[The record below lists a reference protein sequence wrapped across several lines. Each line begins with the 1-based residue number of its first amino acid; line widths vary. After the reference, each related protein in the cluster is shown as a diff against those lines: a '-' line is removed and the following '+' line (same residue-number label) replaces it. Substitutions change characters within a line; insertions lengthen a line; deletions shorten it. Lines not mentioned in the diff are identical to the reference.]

1 MAVGDITTETS
12 ARLTFNMS
20 DGTTDLYTVPYPVD
34 GLIDSDTGVAAGVLN
49 GDGKPLWN
57 IAQGYA
63 NTNGASI
70 EGVSKIEKVV
80 TMTTSINETL
90 IIPSNE

>member
-1 MAVGDITTETS
+1 MAVGDVSTETS

-20 DGTTDLYTVPYPVD
+20 DGTTDVYSVPYPVD
-34 GLIDSDTGVAAGVLN
+34 GLVDSSTGVAAAVLN
-49 GDGKPLWN
+49 GEGKPLWN

-70 EGVSKIEKVV
+70 EGVSKIEQVV
-80 TMTTSINETL
+80 TMITSVSETL
-90 IIPSNE
+90 IEPSNE